1 MVRKK
6 NPVRVI
12 GFYAMVAGL
21 VVFVAYPFFWMAVI
35 SLRYDTDALKPGLI
49 HPFTASQ
56 YTELLG
62 VTQSIRQQLS
72 DEDKALLDLV
82 ATLPKDQQQ
91 AVLDKI
97 KGQQRETFPF
107 LLYFRNSLILAGLA
121 ALISVVMAV
130 FGAYSFSRIDYP
142 GRGTVQRGVLL
153 VYLFGGTVLM
163 VPLYQIFAK
172 VGMMSNPFLAMIALL
187 IVYVVQTLPVSLY
200 MLGNYFRTVP
210 FSIEEAAIIDGCT
223 RFQAITKIVVPLS
236 LPAIITVYIY
246 AFMIAWNEYL
256 FASIFIRPFP
266 GDYTLPVGLYEL
278 FNSYHA
284 IWAKMM
290 AASVITAV
298 PVIILFMVMEKYLT
312 SGFTVGAVK
321 E

>member
-1 MVRKK
+1 MVKKK
-6 NPVRVI
+6 NPLRTI
-12 GFYAMVAGL
+12 GFYATVAGL

-35 SLRYDTDALKPGLI
+35 SLRYDTDALKPGLF

-62 VTQSIRQQLS
+62 FTQSIRQQLS

-82 ATLPKDQQQ
+82 ETLPKDQRQG
-91 AVLDKI
+91 VLDKI
-97 KGQQRETFPF
+97 KSQQRDTFPF
-107 LLYFRNSLILAGLA
+107 LMYFRNSLILAGLA

-130 FGAYSFSRIDYP
+130 FGAYSFSRVNYP

-172 VGMMSNPFLAMIALL
+172 VGMMSNPVLAMVALL

-236 LPAIITVYIY
+236 IPAIITVYIY

-266 GDYTLPVGLYEL
+266 DDYTLPVGLYEL

-298 PVIILFMVMEKYLT
+298 PVIVLFMVMEKYLT